1 MSRWVSPAIRL
12 EMRGGAERWNSTGTV
27 GAFGLSAGVLSSSE
41 RWSGRVVA
49 DGWVGSSRFVSLSA
63 TVNAASA
70 PRMVVS
76 RAVPLGPVMT
86 LTAGATTV
94 TDAAPL
100 DLWPAGDTGQARPVL
115 ARAHPVLDNGLMKV
129 GRLGRTIVFGST
141 EAQYWWKAP
150 GLSRVGAA
158 AFVDAIR
165 TMKRAN
171 EGDPLN
177 DVDVGVGAGLASLLV
192 PGRFRVDYA
201 HGLRDGADAVTVRYV
216 VSPW

>member
-1 MSRWVSPAIRL
+1 
-12 EMRGGAERWNSTGTV
+12 MRGGAERWNSTGTV
-27 GAFGLSAGVLSSSE
+27 AAFGLSAGVLSSAE

-49 DGWVGSSRFVSLSA
+49 DGWAGSTRFGSFSA
-63 TVNAASA
+63 TVNTASA

-76 RAVPLGPVMT
+76 GAVPLGPVMT
-86 LTAGATTV
+86 LSAGTSTV

-100 DLWPAGDTGQARPVL
+100 DLWPAGDTGQARTVL
-115 ARAHPVLDNGLMKV
+115 ARAHPVLDDGLMKV
-129 GRLGRTIVFGST
+129 GRLGRTIAFAST
-141 EAQYWWKAP
+141 EAQYWWKMP

-158 AFVDAIR
+158 AFVDTVR
-165 TMKRAN
+165 TMERAN
-171 EGDPLN
+171 ESDPLN
-177 DVDVGVGAGLASLLV
+177 DVDVGVGVGLASLLL